1 MDISSLTA
9 GAGASA
15 AMTDEERMNAE
26 KEGFLKLL
34 IAQMS
39 NQDPLDPQDSDKY
52 VQQFTQFSQ
61 LEQMMNL
68 NKGVENISVGQLSNN
83 TQEAVRFVGR
93 DVVAKGSSLIWDEN
107 GPGQVRY
114 MLPQEAETF
123 GIQIFDEEGELVR
136 QDSLPTSVGQ
146 GAYNWD
152 GYNDAGELQ
161 MPGRYQ
167 ISVEALDADG
177 EPIVAD
183 TYVRGRVAGVRFDA
197 GYPELVVD
205 GRRLKMSEITEVH

>member
-61 LEQMMNL
+61 LEQMMN
-68 NKGVENISVGQLSNN
+68 
-83 TQEAVRFVGR
+83 
-93 DVVAKGSSLIWDEN
+93 
-107 GPGQVRY
+107 
-114 MLPQEAETF
+114 
-123 GIQIFDEEGELVR
+123 
-136 QDSLPTSVGQ
+136 PT
-146 GAYNWD
+146 
-152 GYNDAGELQ
+152 
-161 MPGRYQ
+161 
-167 ISVEALDADG
+167 
-177 EPIVAD
+177 
-183 TYVRGRVAGVRFDA
+183 RGRHFSGTV
-197 GYPELVVD
+197 E
-205 GRRLKMSEITEVH
+205 